1 MQTLTELKNQATT
14 LSEKEFDEGCEEV
27 FTTRLSN
34 GEEVELCEG
43 GKQKKVT
50 KENIQ
55 EFIDLILEARIN
67 ENKAQMIAIK
77 EGVELIIDVTKLAM
91 LTWEEIETRA
101 TGEKVIDV
109 NVLKKVTNY
118 NVSDTNEYVQ
128 RFWRVF
134 EAFSEEDKR
143 AYLKYVWGRSRMPAD
158 TSSMQRHRLTIYPC
172 SPTPRCPA
180 PTPASS
186 SSTCPNT
193 RRTRSA
199 PRRSSPPFSSVEKLM
214 MMETTELVETTA
226 LRTTSEHL
234 FFKHL
239 LPLFNY

>member
-1 MQTLTELKNQATT
+1 VQTLTELKNQATT

-158 TSSMQRHRLTIYPC
+158 TSSMQRHRLTIYP
-172 SPTPRCPA
+172 SL
-180 PTPASS
+180 SD
-186 SSTCPNT
+186 
-193 RRTRSA
+193 
-199 PRRSSPPFSSVEKLM
+199 
-214 MMETTELVETTA
+214 TA
-226 LRTTSEHL
+226 LPRSHTC
-234 FFKHL
+234 FFQLDMPEYKTDEICAKKIL
-239 LPLFNY
+239 TAIQFCGEIDDDGNYGAGGDYGAEDDE